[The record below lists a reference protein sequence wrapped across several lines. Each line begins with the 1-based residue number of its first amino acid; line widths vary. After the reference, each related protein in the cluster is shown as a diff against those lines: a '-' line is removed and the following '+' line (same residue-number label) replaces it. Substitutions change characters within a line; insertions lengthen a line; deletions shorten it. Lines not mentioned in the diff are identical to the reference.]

1 MKSSVKLRLF
11 IWFIFISVIPLLI
24 IGGFSYYLI
33 FDKISTLNEENISH
47 INKGIY
53 NMVDTQNKVVSSWLE
68 SAAAAFD
75 EKLVFLGSSRFDYDH
90 IVEVN
95 GNRIPTWYIGKQ
107 KITGDDTLVDILI
120 EKQKLPATIFQL
132 HNNKFIRVTS
142 NVRWEDGTRIVGTIL
157 DSGPVY
163 ERLINGQQYL
173 GRANVEG
180 IWHATIYRP
189 IFSQDGNKLIGAFVL
204 GRREQEYELQN
215 SIKNI
220 VVGET
225 GYVTVMDPNGVF
237 IIHPQLQ
244 GKSALDLGYS
254 WAQEVLQKKNGSI
267 FYDFNGQQK
276 IAYYNYYEPWNWYIT
291 IGGNV
296 SELYNTTQK
305 LFRGLLL
312 ACLIIV
318 AISAILAYILSS
330 SFFHPVNELAEAMRQ
345 VQSGNLTP
353 RLVHRFN
360 DEFRVV
366 ANAFNAMLNNIS
378 LMIGRILNN
387 SAKLKEASQNLLD
400 DITDSK
406 EALVIMGNEVDVL
419 KQYVLANSKENGRNT
434 SSNDEIIKEIDDI
447 KLLVNYLAL
456 QIKHNDYE
464 GLSEMQT
471 LCLKMENLRRKFIV
485 LTIVDQDGELPGRK
499 FSIQNK
505 INNLDIEL
513 TKLKLLIKHISTSA
527 ASLDGIALSLDR
539 NVNNFKVE
547 EEKE

>member
-11 IWFIFISVIPLLI
+11 IWFIFISIIPLLA

-90 IVEVN
+90 MVEVS
-95 GNRIPTWYIGKQ
+95 GNRIPTWYIGRQ

-120 EKQKLPATIFQL
+120 EKQKLPASIFQL

-157 DSGPVY
+157 ESGPVY
-163 ERLINGQQYL
+163 ERLINGQQFL

-189 IFSQDGNKLIGAFVL
+189 IFSQDGSKLIGAFVL

-267 FYDFNGQQK
+267 IYDFSGQQK

-419 KQYVLANSKENGRNT
+419 KQYVLSNNKENGRNT
-434 SSNDEIIKEIDDI
+434 SANDEIIKEIDDI

-485 LTIVDQDGELPGRK
+485 LAIVDQDGELPGSK
-499 FSIQNK
+499 ISIQNK